1 MVRSVLAVL
10 AGFVAMALLV
20 MIATALAVRFVLRRP
35 LATMRSQGPSPQSAA
50 YLAINVAASGLAAL
64 VGGYATALIAE
75 HDRVAH
81 GLGLAAVMV
90 VMSVVSMRQSGA
102 AQPRWYRI
110 LLLTVMPALAVAGAA
125 LCSSVVAS
133 P

>member
-1 MVRSVLAVL
+1 MVRSALAVL

-35 LATMRSQGPSPQSAA
+35 LASMRSQDPGPISAA
-50 YLAINVAASGLAAL
+50 YLATNVTTSVLAAL
-64 VGGYATALIAE
+64 VGGYVTALLAE
-75 HDRVAH
+75 RDRVAH
-81 GLGLAAVMV
+81 GLVLAAVMV
-90 VMSVVSMRQSGA
+90 MMSVVSVRQSGP

-110 LLLTVMPALAVAGAA
+110 LLLAGMPALAVVGAT
-125 LCSSVVAS
+125 LCSSATAS